1 MVKVRFGHRIMH
13 GHRQRRLGALLA
25 VALCLSLLSPT
36 ALAGGPQQADSQQ
49 PVRNAAVTRI
59 TSEIII
65 DGLLN
70 EPAWASAPK
79 IGDLIQREP
88 SPGTAPTEKTEVTLL
103 YDAGQ
108 LYIGVLCHDSQ
119 PQSVIG
125 TQMARDADL
134 ANDDR
139 IEILLD
145 TYRDRRNAFYF
156 ATNPAGALVDGL
168 IVENRDLNRDWDAI
182 WVVRTRR
189 TGQGWSAEFA
199 IPFKSLGFP
208 AGQTTWGFNL
218 ARNIQRKLEENRW
231 SGARLAVTLNQI
243 SEAGNIAGL
252 EDATQGIGLD
262 VRPFL
267 AGRWLHRSSSGD
279 DTVTGKPGLDAFYNF
294 TSNLKLSL
302 TVNTDF
308 GETEAD
314 ARQINLT
321 RFAIFFPEKRTFFL
335 ENAGIF
341 DFANTGR
348 QNFVN
353 RGSEIIPFF
362 SRRIGLLGGG
372 EVPIDAGLKLTGK
385 IGRTD
390 IGILSAR
397 TREARDPSTL
407 ITVPPQNFFVG
418 RVKQNL
424 LQQSYVGAMF
434 TDGNPADPAS
444 SRTYGTDLHL
454 GTSRVF
460 GREQTLVFDAYGVR
474 SRNEGVPG
482 RDWAYGF
489 SAEYPNDLVRLE
501 YWWREIQENFRP
513 ALGFAPRTNVRQ
525 ERIGGQFRPR
535 PRGFLGIR
543 QMTHQLN
550 YTRFTR
556 LDNGQ
561 RESTSV
567 FMVPIN
573 WLFNSGDR
581 LRFDLNYE
589 YERLFEPFEISEA
602 AGVVLPPGEYR
613 TLSYTGQFTS
623 ATKRRLEVDL
633 SWQFGEYWSSRA
645 TVIETVLRYKFPPR
659 LVVSFST
666 NQTFARLPQGNFVAR
681 VMSWQ
686 VNFSA
691 SPFLTFSNLIQ
702 FDNESRNLGWQS
714 RTRWILKPGNDLF
727 IVFSQGWL
735 QDTQG
740 GFRYSAQES
749 KLSTKFQYTFRF

>member
-1 MVKVRFGHRIMH
+1 MNRRRI
-13 GHRQRRLGALLA
+13 RQRRLGSLGAAA
-25 VALCLSLLSPT
+25 VWLFPLSLPAFAAS
-36 ALAGGPQQADSQQ
+36 PQQTAPQQ
-49 PVRNAAVTRI
+49 PSRNAVVTRI
-59 TSEIII
+59 TSQITI
-65 DGLLN
+65 DGLLD
-70 EPAWASAPK
+70 EPAWGSSPK

-103 YDAGQ
+103 YDANQ
-108 LYIGVLCHDSQ
+108 LYIGVLCYDSQ
-119 PQSVIG
+119 PESVIG
-125 TQMARDADL
+125 TQMARDGDL

-139 IEILLD
+139 LEILLD

-168 IVENRDLNRDWDAI
+168 IVENRDLNRDWDTI

-189 TGQGWSAEFA
+189 TEEGWSAEFA

-218 ARNIQRKLEENRW
+218 ARNIQRKLEKNRW

-243 SEAGNIAGL
+243 SEAGEIAGL
-252 EDATQGIGLD
+252 EDASQGLGLD

-267 AGRWLHRSSSGD
+267 AGRWLHRSASGD

-294 TSNLKLSL
+294 TSSLKLSL

-321 RFAIFFPEKRTFFL
+321 RFALFFPEKRSFFL

-348 QNFVN
+348 QSFAN
-353 RGSEIIPFF
+353 RGSEIMPFF
-362 SRRIGLLGGG
+362 SRRIGLLSGE

-390 IGILSAR
+390 IGVLDVR
-397 TREARDPSTL
+397 TRDSLAAPGK
-407 ITVPPQNFFVG
+407 NFFVG

-424 LQQSYVGAMF
+424 LQQSYVGAIF
-434 TDGNPADPAS
+434 TDGNPAASAS
-444 SRTYGTDLHL
+444 SRTYGADLHL

-460 GREQTLVFDAYGVR
+460 GRQQTLVFDAFGVR
-474 SRNEGVPG
+474 SQNEGVSN
-482 RDWAYGF
+482 RDGSYGL
-489 SAEYPNDLVRLE
+489 SAEYPNDLVRFE
-501 YWWREIQENFRP
+501 FFWREIQENFEP

-525 ERIGGQFRPR
+525 ERIGGAYRPR
-535 PRGFLGIR
+535 PKDFLGVR
-543 QMTHQLN
+543 QMTHQVSL
-550 YTRFTR
+550 TRFTR
-556 LDNGQ
+556 LDHGQ
-561 RESTSV
+561 TESWNLYV
-567 FMVPIN
+567 VPVN
-573 WLFNSGDR
+573 WQFNSGDR
-581 LRFDLNYE
+581 IQLNLNYE
-589 YERLFEPFEISEA
+589 FERLFDFFPISRA
-602 AGVVLPPGEYR
+602 AGVMLPPGGEYR
-613 TLSYTGQFTS
+613 FLRYGAQLVS
-623 ATKRRLEVDL
+623 APKRRLEAQL
-633 SWQFGEYWSSRA
+633 RWQFGEFWSGRA
-645 TVIETVLRYKFPPR
+645 SEIQTTVQYKLPPR
-659 LVVSFST
+659 LVVSFTT
-666 NQTFARLPQGNFVAR
+666 NQTFARLAEGSFVAR
-681 VMSWQ
+681 VMTWQ

-691 SPFLTFSNLIQ
+691 SPFLSFSNLIQ
-702 FDNESRNLGWQS
+702 FDNATRNLGWQS

>member
-1 MVKVRFGHRIMH
+1 MIGRRTGK
-13 GHRQRRLGALLA
+13 QRLASMRAAAAWLLLLSLDA
-25 VALCLSLLSPT
+25 VA
-36 ALAGGPQQADSQQ
+36 GGSQQASPEQ
-49 PVRNAAVTRI
+49 PSRNAVVTRI
-59 TSEIII
+59 STEITV

-70 EPAWASAPK
+70 ESAWSSAPK

-88 SPGTAPTEKTEVTLL
+88 SPGTAPSEKTEVTLL
-103 YDAGQ
+103 YDANN
-108 LYIGVLCHDSQ
+108 LYIGVLCYDSQ
-119 PQSVIG
+119 PESVIG
-125 TQMARDADL
+125 TQMARDGDL

-139 IEILLD
+139 LEILLD

-168 IVENRDLNRDWDAI
+168 IVENRDLNRDWDTI

-189 TGQGWSAEFA
+189 TAEGWSAEFA

-208 AGQTTWGFNL
+208 AGQSTWGFNL

-243 SEAGNIAGL
+243 SEAGEITGL
-252 EDATQGIGLD
+252 EDASQGLGLD
-262 VRPFL
+262 VRPFV
-267 AGRWLHRSSSGD
+267 AGRWLHRSANGD

-294 TSNLKLSL
+294 TSSLKLSL

-321 RFAIFFPEKRTFFL
+321 RFALFFPEKRTFFL

-341 DFANTGR
+341 EYANTGR

-353 RGSEIIPFF
+353 RGSEIMPFF
-362 SRRIGLLGGG
+362 SRRIGLLSGQ

-390 IGILSAR
+390 IGILDVR
-397 TREARDPSTL
+397 TRDSAVAPAK
-407 ITVPPQNFFVG
+407 NFFVG

-424 LQQSYVGAMF
+424 LQQSYIGAVF
-434 TDGNPADPAS
+434 TDGNPSAPAS
-444 SRTYGTDLHL
+444 SRTYGADLHL

-460 GREQTLVFDAYGVR
+460 GREQTLVFDAFGVR
-474 SRNEGVPG
+474 SQNEGVSG
-482 RDWAYGF
+482 RDGAYGF
-489 SAEYPNDLVRLE
+489 SAEYPNDLIRGEL
-501 YWWREIQENFRP
+501 YWREIQETFRP
-513 ALGFAPRTNVRQ
+513 ELGFAPRTNVRQ
-525 ERIGGQFRPR
+525 ERYGGQFRPR
-535 PRGFLGIR
+535 PSNFLGIR

-556 LDNGQ
+556 LDTGLD
-561 RESTSV
+561 ESSSW
-567 FMVPIN
+567 FIVPVN
-573 WLFNSGDR
+573 WLFRSGDR
-581 LRFDLNYE
+581 FRIDLNRD
-589 YERLFEPFEISEA
+589 YERLLEPFEISEA

-613 TLSYTGQFTS
+613 TWRYQGEFQS
-623 ATKRRLEVDL
+623 ATKRRWEAQLT
-633 SWQFGEYWSSRA
+633 WQFGQFWSGRA
-645 TVIETVLRYKFPPR
+645 NVVETTLRYKFPPR
-659 LVVSFST
+659 LNVSFST
-666 NQTFARLPQGNFVAR
+666 NQTFATLPQGNFVAR

-727 IVFSQGWL
+727 FVFSQGWI
-735 QDTQG
+735 QDARG
-740 GFRYSAQES
+740 GFRYRAHES
-749 KLSTKFQYTFRF
+749 RLSTKFQYTFRF

>member
-1 MVKVRFGHRIMH
+1 MNRRRI
-13 GHRQRRLGALLA
+13 RQRRLGSLGAAA
-25 VALCLSLLSPT
+25 VWLFPLSLPAFAAS
-36 ALAGGPQQADSQQ
+36 PQQTAPQQ
-49 PVRNAAVTRI
+49 PSRNAVVTRI
-59 TSEIII
+59 TSEIAV
-65 DGLLN
+65 DGILD
-70 EPAWASAPK
+70 EPAWGSSPK

-103 YDAGQ
+103 YDANQ
-108 LYIGVLCHDSQ
+108 LYIGVLCYDSQ
-119 PQSVIG
+119 PESVIG
-125 TQMARDADL
+125 TQMARDGDL

-139 IEILLD
+139 LEILLD

-168 IVENRDLNRDWDAI
+168 IVENRDLNRDWDTI

-189 TGQGWSAEFA
+189 TEEGWSAEFA

-243 SEAGNIAGL
+243 SEAGEIAGL
-252 EDATQGIGLD
+252 EDASQGLGLD

-267 AGRWLHRSSSGD
+267 AGRWLHRSASGD

-294 TSNLKLSL
+294 TSSLKLSL

-321 RFAIFFPEKRTFFL
+321 RFALFFPEKRTFFL

-348 QNFVN
+348 QNFAN

-362 SRRIGLLGGG
+362 SRRIGLLSGQ

-390 IGILSAR
+390 IGLLDVR
-397 TREARDPSTL
+397 TRDSAAAPGK
-407 ITVPPQNFFVG
+407 NFFVA

-424 LQQSYVGAMF
+424 LQQSYVGAIYA
-434 TDGNPADPAS
+434 DGNPAAS
-444 SRTYGTDLHL
+444 AYGRTFGADVHL

-460 GREQTLVFDAYGVR
+460 GREQTLVFDAFGLR
-474 SRNEGVPG
+474 SRNQGVSN

-489 SAEYPNDLVRLE
+489 SADYPNDLIRGE
-501 YWWREIQENFRP
+501 FYWREIQENFRP

-525 ERIGGQFRPR
+525 QRIGGAYGPR
-535 PRGFLGIR
+535 PKDFLGIR
-543 QMTHQLN
+543 QMTHQLSF
-550 YTRFTR
+550 TQFTR
-556 LDNGQ
+556 LDYGQ
-561 RESTSV
+561 TESRNLYV
-567 FMVPIN
+567 VPVN
-573 WLFNSGDR
+573 WQFNSGDR
-581 LRFDLNYE
+581 IQLNLNYE
-589 YERLFEPFEISEA
+589 MERLFDEFPVSRA

-613 TLSYTGQFTS
+613 TLRYQARLTS
-623 ATKRRLEVDL
+623 APKRRLEAQL
-633 SWQFGEYWSSRA
+633 QWQFGEYWSGRA
-645 TVIETVLRYKFPPR
+645 SDIQTTVQYKLPPR
-659 LVVSFST
+659 LVLSFST
-666 NQTFARLPQGNFVAR
+666 NQTFARLAEGSFVAR
-681 VMSWQ
+681 VLTWQ

-691 SPFLTFSNLIQ
+691 TPFLTFSNLVQ
-702 FDNESRNLGWQS
+702 FDNESRNLSWQS
-714 RTRWILKPGNDLF
+714 RTRWILKPGNDFF
-727 IVFSQGWL
+727 IVFTQGWI
-735 QDTQG
+735 QDAQG
-740 GFRYSAQES
+740 GFRYRAQES
-749 KLSTKFQYTFRF
+749 RLSTKFQYTFRF